1 MGLENIEK
9 AVLSEAEV
17 EGQAIVAEA
26 KSLLAE
32 RLAVAKRELEERFA
46 SRQRQQMAN
55 LESEHNRELS
65 AARTDARLAVLKEK
79 NRVIEEAFA
88 GALKKLAEIPEEKFL
103 KLAEAW
109 LQEVPG
115 ELAGQI
121 AAGPRERKLLE
132 GAFLKRVNQNR
143 KGKLTLAEGDGP
155 VGGGIRVLA
164 DKFEFDF
171 TWAGR
176 MADRKGAL
184 APDVAAI
191 IFGKEG
197 Q

>member
-9 AVLSEAEV
+9 AVLSEAEA
-17 EGQAIVAEA
+17 EGQGIVAEA

-46 SRQRQQMAN
+46 ARKRQQMAN

-79 NRVIEEAFA
+79 TRVIEAAFA
-88 GALKKLAEIPEEKFL
+88 GALQKLAEIPEEHFL
-103 KLAEAW
+103 KLAKAW
-109 LQEVPG
+109 LQEVPS
-115 ELAGQI
+115 ELSGQI
-121 AAGPRERKLLE
+121 AAGPREQKLLE
-132 GAFLKRVNQNR
+132 GEFLKGINQGR
-143 KGKLTLAEGDGP
+143 EGKLTLAQGDGP

-176 MADRKGAL
+176 LADRKGAL
-184 APDVAAI
+184 APDVASI